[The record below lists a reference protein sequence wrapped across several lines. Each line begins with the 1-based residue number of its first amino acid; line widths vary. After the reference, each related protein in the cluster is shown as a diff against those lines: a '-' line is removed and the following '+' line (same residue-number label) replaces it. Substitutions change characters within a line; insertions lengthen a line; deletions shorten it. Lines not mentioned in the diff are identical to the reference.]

1 MTIEILEVQ
10 ERITGLKAE
19 LAQIVGVFGLNPKKY
34 QRLVDEGL
42 PDKIF
47 YDGDKDKAVNF
58 YANNLLI
65 VVREAI
71 TESRLNSHIEL
82 PRMRDAGLI
91 DPNHQL
97 FEDMKNFDYAMA
109 ARFQS
114 IAMSNM
120 SKNTH

>member
-19 LAQIVGVFGLNPKKY
+19 LAQIVGVFGLNPRKY

-58 YANNLLI
+58 YANNLLTT
-65 VVREAI
+65 VREAI
-71 TESRLNSHIEL
+71 VEAKLNSCIEMERL
-82 PRMRDAGLI
+82 RDAGLV
-91 DPNHQL
+91 DPGHQH
-97 FEDMKNFDYAMA
+97 FKDMLEFDPALVE
-109 ARFQS
+109 RCRI
-114 IAMSNM
+114 IAMNM
-120 SKNTH
+120 SRQVH